1 MMHTSGAQQQ
11 MSPIPASP
19 PVSRMSSL
27 IVSALYETLNP
38 NDGQSVCAET
48 IAVCGAAS
56 DEAPLARGAPPG
68 LWSLAS
74 QPGCEQGRADR
85 VTGSQRAAKWGVATR
100 RTASGCRRKR
110 RILRACCGCR
120 CNEQEDGASAQ
131 RTRVTDGLG
140 HGLSPCEP

>member
-110 RILRACCGCR
+110 RILRALAR
-120 CNEQEDGASAQ
+120 YRE
-131 RTRVTDGLG
+131 GLG
-140 HGLSPCEP
+140 G